1 MVLNDSRTDDMA
13 SDVLRERCIVTS
25 LCISIACPTCLDA
38 NDISILDR
46 HVKLSCL

>member
-25 LCISIACPTCLDA
+25 LCIIAFPIQKHQAVGPDH
-38 NDISILDR
+38 IL
-46 HVKLSCL
+46 S